1 MNGVADLATKIIGVF
16 AALLGLAGY
25 VLVVGAAVLWLRLDH
40 VHLPTSVVIASAAR
54 EELIATGAQAVAV
67 WIAFVSVLV
76 LLATWIANANGGR
89 KHRRFGYREA
99 ALALAL
105 TVSTL
110 LAEDSSAPGLV
121 AIPAV
126 AAFIA
131 IAAVAVAA
139 IVLRRPFETVATIA
153 IPALLAIGLG
163 FALANVGLVNDLA
176 ASIGATLIFGLLV
189 FLTPL
194 LQGEV
199 TGRKANRDALEQ
211 LEVIEAGE
219 EEPDRNLRPVVA
231 ALAGAESRLPAL
243 NRLEQI
249 GVGLLAL
256 LLLGVIAVTSQ
267 INREQDFHRVLL
279 SLTNGDCVKGTFIAR
294 GNEQIVIGQP
304 GKSEDDPE
312 GRISLIPASEVLET
326 QVYGKPSEGPDLKP
340 PWNCAR
346 NDDVHVHPAD
356 PPKNGS
362 GSGG

>member
-1 MNGVADLATKIIGVF
+1 MNGAADLATKIIGVF

-54 EELIATGAQAVAV
+54 EELIAVGAQAVAV

-76 LLATWIANANGGR
+76 FLATWIANGGR

-99 ALALAL
+99 SLALAL
-105 TVSTL
+105 TVATL
-110 LAEDSSAPGLV
+110 LAQDSSAPGLV

-126 AAFIA
+126 AALIA
-131 IAAVAVAA
+131 IGAA
-139 IVLRRPFETVATIA
+139 ILLRRPLETVATIA

-163 FALANVGLVNDLA
+163 FALANVGLINDLA
-176 ASIGATLIFGLLV
+176 ASIGATLIFGSLV

-199 TGRKANRDALEQ
+199 TGREANQDALEQ
-211 LEVIEAGE
+211 LKVIEAE
-219 EEPDRNLRPVVA
+219 ESEPDRNLRPVTA

-243 NRLEQI
+243 NRLEQA
-249 GVGLLAL
+249 GVALLAL
-256 LLLGVIAVTSQ
+256 LALGVIAVTSQ
-267 INREQDFHRVLL
+267 INHEKDFHRVLL
-279 SLTNGDCVKGTFIAR
+279 SLTNGDCVQGTFIAR

-304 GKSEDDPE
+304 GKNEDDPE

-326 QVYGKPSEGPDLKP
+326 QVYGKPGEGSDLKP

-362 GSGG
+362 SSGG